1 MARSRVFLFLGAAAL
16 TVAGCG
22 RQSADGRPP
31 VRQGTAALM
40 GQVARAPEYKPP
52 ADGRL
57 DRRQVEMFLAVHRRE
72 QTIRDA
78 MKAAG
83 DLANPAIAD
92 LRAAREL
99 GYNPREYAWV
109 RDRVLEAEMLRTT
122 RTLSRQVAESR
133 RALLAMLRKQ
143 RETADAG
150 RRAEIDHQ
158 IRELETPSGAAGADP
173 ARESNADLLAQVSG
187 GAQERGG
194 SQDVRR

>member
-1 MARSRVFLFLGAAAL
+1 MARSWVFLLCAAL
-16 TVAGCG
+16 IVSGC
-22 RQSADGRPP
+22 RHQPARE
-31 VRQGTAALM
+31 
-40 GQVARAPEYKPP
+40 ARADQGAKAPAEYKPP

-57 DRRQVEMFLAVHRRE
+57 SRRQVEMYLEVHQRE
-72 QTIRDA
+72 GTIREA
-78 MKAAG
+78 MRAKG
-83 DLANPAIAD
+83 DLANLATAA

-133 RALLAMLRKQ
+133 RALLALLRKQ

-158 IRELETPSGAAGADP
+158 IRELETPSGAANADP
-173 ARESNADLLAQVSG
+173 VREANANLLAQAS
-187 GAQERGG
+187 GG
-194 SQDVRR
+194 SQDARR